1 MLHRGEP
8 DRLGGRLP
16 SGARRGAD
24 AARDEQLLLRFFR
37 QLGVR
42 ALKTIRP
49 GHGSSL
55 HYGGT
60 FPIVPV
66 GARPAHLRSDEPPR
80 APRAPVYLADGSIFP
95 WLPPK
100 GLTFNIMANADRVG
114 TLLARR

>member
-1 MLHRGEP
+1 MQHG
-8 DRLGGRLP
+8 
-16 SGARRGAD
+16 
-24 AARDEQLLLRFFR
+24 DEQLLLRFFR
-37 QLGVR
+37 QLGCVP
-42 ALKTIRP
+42 LKTIRP

-60 FPIVPV
+60 FPIVPA
-66 GARPAHLRSDEPPR
+66 GSDSLTCDRTSRLRATR
-80 APRAPVYLADGSIFP
+80 AVYLADGSIFP